1 MTYMLDQIRCYLPMS
16 LRILEICVLIHIYIY
31 FVSLPSLAWQACLKK
46 TKVKLEQLTDYD
58 MVLMFEAGIRGGICQ
73 SINKY
78 TTANNRYMKNYN
90 KKAKSSY
97 LQNLDANK
105 LYRWAMCKKLPID
118 GFKWSKNLKIYTEDF
133 IKRYDDDDDSDRGY
147 LLEVDHEYPKTLHKT
162 HKDLAFLP
170 ERRKINEIEKLITA
184 LNDKEKYI
192 VHISALKQA
201 LNHGLKFKKVHRVI
215 EFRQTDWMKSYID
228 MNTKL
233 RTEAK
238 NEFEKDFFKLMN
250 NAVFGK
256 TMENVRKHRD
266 IKLVVTSARRKKLVS
281 EPNYHACK
289 QFSENLIAIEMR
301 RTHIMMDK
309 PLYLGQAIL
318 GISKT
323 LMYEFYHD
331 YLKVKYN
338 EKVKLCCTDTDSFI
352 MNVETEDFYK
362 DIANDVDKWFDT
374 SNYGKNDKRPLLLGK
389 NKKVIGKFKD
399 ELNGK
404 IMSEFI
410 ALSAKVYA
418 FTIDGFNDDDYD
430 KNGFIN
436 KKAKGTKKCVIK
448 KTIIIDDYE
457 KALFNNEKI
466 RRNQQRFKSDHHAVN
481 TTNNNKTA

>member
-1 MTYMLDQIRCYLPMS
+1 M
-16 LRILEICVLIHIYIY
+16 
-31 FVSLPSLAWQACLKK
+31 
-46 TKVKLEQLTDYD
+46 
-58 MVLMFEAGIRGGICQ
+58 
-73 SINKY
+73 
-78 TTANNRYMKNYN
+78 
-90 KKAKSSY
+90 
-97 LQNLDANK
+97 
-105 LYRWAMCKKLPID
+105 
-118 GFKWSKNLKIYTEDF
+118 
-133 IKRYDDDDDSDRGY
+133 
-147 LLEVDHEYPKTLHKT
+147 LEVDIEYPKTLHKT

-170 ERRKINEIEKLITA
+170 ERRKINGIEKLITT

-192 VHISALKQA
+192 VQISALKQA

-215 EFRQTDWMKSYID
+215 EFRQTDWMRPYID

-238 NEFEKDFFKLMN
+238 NESEKDFFKLMN

-256 TMENVRKHRD
+256 AMENLRKHRD
-266 IKLVVTSARRKKLVS
+266 IKLVVTNARRRKLVS

-301 RTHIMMDK
+301 RSHIMMDK
-309 PLYLGQAIL
+309 QLYLGQAIL
-318 GISKT
+318 DISKT
-323 LMYEFYHD
+323 LMYEFYYD
-331 YLKVKYN
+331 YLKVKYA
-338 EKVKLCCTDTDSFI
+338 EKVKLCYTDTDSFI
-352 MNVETEDFYK
+352 IYVETEDFYK

-374 SNYGKNDKRPLLLGK
+374 LKYDKNDKRPLPLGK

-418 FTIDGFNDDDYD
+418 FTIDGFNDDDDYD

-448 KTIIIDDYE
+448 KTITSDDYK

-466 RRNQQRFKSDHHAVN
+466 RRNQQRFKSDHHVVN
-481 TTNNNKTA
+481 TTNINKTALNNCEDKRLQTFNRVTTYQYGTSAFKVYEPEMQIVLKNKQSKNRLNLLELLMNRPNPLKPVMNRPKPLKLCDTRKMSELKNISIAMYY